1 MSGSLPTSPAFT
13 ELNVQSVQSTI
24 VTRTI
29 SGRRQARQI
38 GGQFWKMTA
47 VYPPMTRSDFAPIWA
62 FIISQRGGYDTFT
75 VSPPVVGTGQGPG
88 GGTPLINGASQ
99 TGRSVVTDGWPT
111 GATLTVLKAGD
122 FVKFANHSKVYMLTA
137 DLVCDTN
144 GDATMAIEPALIT
157 SPATDS
163 AITYSSVPFTCYL
176 DAGNTV
182 EYATDTNGIYQFE
195 VEFCEAF

>member
-1 MSGSLPTSPAFT
+1 MSGALPTSPAFT

-24 VTRTI
+24 VSRAI

-38 GGQFWKMTA
+38 GGQYWKLIAT
-47 VYPPMTRSDFAPIWA
+47 YPPMTRADFAPIWA
-62 FIISQRGGYDTFT
+62 FIVKQRGGFDTFT
-75 VSPPVVGTGQGPG
+75 VTPPVVGTGQGPG
-88 GGTPLINGASQ
+88 GGTPLVNGASQ
-99 TGRSVVTDGWPT
+99 TGRTVVTDGWPT

-122 FVKFANHSKVYMLTA
+122 FVKFANHTKVYMLTA

-163 AITYSSVPFTCYL
+163 AITYSSVPFTCYV
-176 DAGNTV
+176 DQGNTI
-182 EYATDTNGIYQFE
+182 EYNTDATGFFQYE

>member
-1 MSGSLPTSPAFT
+1 MSGSLPTSPAFADLT
-13 ELNVQSVQSTI
+13 FQSVQSTI
-24 VTRTI
+24 VSRTI

-38 GGQFWKMTA
+38 GGQYWKMVAT
-47 VYPPMTRSDFAPIWA
+47 YPPMTRTDFAPIWA
-62 FIISQRGGYDTFT
+62 FIISQRGGFDTFT
-75 VSPPVVGTGQGPG
+75 VTPPVIGTGQGPG

-99 TGRSVVTDGWPT
+99 PGRAVVTDGWPT

-122 FVKFANHSKVYMLTA
+122 FVKFANHTKVYMLTA

-157 SPATDS
+157 SPAENS
-163 AITYSSVPFTCYL
+163 AITHSSVPFTCYVD
-176 DAGNTV
+176 DANV
-182 EYATDTNGIYQFE
+182 IEYVTDATGFYQYE